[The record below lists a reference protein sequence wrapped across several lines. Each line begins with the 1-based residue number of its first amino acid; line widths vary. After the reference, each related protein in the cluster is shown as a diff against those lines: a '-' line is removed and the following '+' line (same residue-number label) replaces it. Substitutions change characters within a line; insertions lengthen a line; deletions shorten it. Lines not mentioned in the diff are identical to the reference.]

1 MSVLLLFF
9 LSETPPWFLYTST
22 GVLIIMLFLLCLTAF
37 SVNKSQDHLES
48 ISEDTRKII
57 KDTEIIRRITEKNN
71 KADLFNKTTVISSNE
86 FRELANKTKIQ

>member
-22 GVLIIMLFLLCLTAF
+22 GVLIIMLFLLCLIAF

-71 KADLFNKTTVISSNE
+71 KADLFNKTTIISSNE
-86 FRELANKTKIQ
+86 FRELANKTKNQ